1 MKCNFIII
9 DSFSSIMH
17 MNMELGEYEEYLTHV
32 YKLLKIL
39 STSYSVGTIVKKF
52 FSYNNHLGHYN
63 CQISQ

>member
-1 MKCNFIII
+1 
-9 DSFSSIMH
+9 MH